1 MTPSDYYLFEYLKKY
16 LCGRRFND
24 DNELK
29 AAVIARFED
38 KPKKYFFKGI
48 ELLIKRCNK
57 CIEVKEDYIEN

>member
-1 MTPSDYYLFEYLKKY
+1 MTLSDYYLFGYLKIY

-29 AAVIARFED
+29 AAVVARFED
-38 KPKKYFFKGI
+38 KPKKYFFKG
-48 ELLIKRCNK
+48 IKRCNK

>member
-1 MTPSDYYLFEYLKKY
+1 MTLRDYYLFGYLKKY

-29 AAVIARFED
+29 AAVVARFED
-38 KPKKYFFKGI
+38 KPKEYFFKGI

-57 CIEVKEDYIEN
+57 CIEVKEDHIEN